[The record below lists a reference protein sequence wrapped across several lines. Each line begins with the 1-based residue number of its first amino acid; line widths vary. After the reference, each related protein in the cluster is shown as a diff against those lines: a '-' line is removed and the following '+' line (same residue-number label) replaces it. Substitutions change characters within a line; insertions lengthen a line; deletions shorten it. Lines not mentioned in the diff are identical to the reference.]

1 MAASASDKFQL
12 ISATGTVPNVPR
24 VTATRSAAGTS
35 LTVDNCNWD
44 TTTGKIFS
52 TYQVNTSGDVVAG
65 TQTIWKG
72 VVNSS
77 TSIGSLT
84 RLAGASDTGN
94 AIGDYVEIIPD
105 SEWAYQLV
113 KGILTEHNQDGTHG
127 DVTADSLEVSGTS
140 EFTGAVTL
148 PDSTVTTAKINDGA
162 VTPAKLLAGTGTDWA
177 WQAGTPNAAGFSSKT
192 SDTLHYRQIGKTVF
206 CRVNIDGTSNANT
219 FTFTLPV
226 AAGATQVI
234 SGLRVANNGA
244 YQNTPGLI
252 SLTSGS
258 TTATVQLTNTAAA
271 NAWTSSNAKALMN
284 NFFYEAA

>member
-12 ISATGTVPNVPR
+12 ISASGTVPNVPR

-44 TTTGKIFS
+44 ITTGKIFS

-127 DVTADSLEVSGTS
+127 DVIADSLEVSGTS

-192 SDTLHYRQIGKTVF
+192 SDTLYYRQIGKTVF

-226 AAGATQVI
+226 AARAYQVI
-234 SGLRVANNGA
+234 SGLRVSNNGA
-244 YQNTPGLI
+244 FQNTTGYI
-252 SLTSGS
+252 ALTTGS
-258 TTATVQLTNTAAA
+258 TTATVYLTNTAAA
-271 NAWTSSNAKALMN
+271 NAWTSSNAKALYN